1 MRVHASG
8 RPYTDPSGVRLR
20 SWLGIG
26 EEIFYDPKT
35 VAIVA
40 MGFCFPGLDGNG
52 GDLPPRGEC
61 AELWRKRLLAL
72 LPNLELILLVGQY
85 AQKWHLDA
93 KTVAKGLSETVGKW
107 RDVHRSSDCPRLIP
121 LPHPSWRN
129 NAWLKR
135 NPWFEIELLPVLRAE
150 VARIVTPAGAGF
162 HQDFEPLQ
170 DWLSLI
176 AEAGEVPH
184 RPGEDASMS
193 GEIARRGFVRAMGA
207 AIMAA
212 AGIKTSTAQTQ
223 QAAPW
228 SSGIEAPKLKAP
240 PNACDCHMHIY
251 DSRFPVAPNAKLRP
265 PDATVDA
272 YRLFQKR
279 IGTTRNVVVTPS
291 TYGTDNSVS
300 LDAMAKLGAT
310 ARGVAVVDTSVTDA
324 ELKRLNDLG
333 VRGVRFNLVQSGA
346 TTIDMLEPLS
356 KRVNDLGWHVQIH
369 MLGDHIVENADLL
382 QRLPSPI
389 VFDHLARIPQ
399 PAGVDHPAFAL
410 VLKLLDKGRT
420 WVKLSGAYQDT
431 RTGPPAYVDVSTVAR
446 AYVKASPERLVW
458 ASDWP
463 HPTEKADRKPDDAI
477 LFDLLADWA
486 PNEATRNHILVT
498 NPAALYGF
506 G

>member
-1 MRVHASG
+1 
-8 RPYTDPSGVRLR
+8 
-20 SWLGIG
+20 
-26 EEIFYDPKT
+26 
-35 VAIVA
+35 
-40 MGFCFPGLDGNG
+40 
-52 GDLPPRGEC
+52 
-61 AELWRKRLLAL
+61 
-72 LPNLELILLVGQY
+72 
-85 AQKWHLDA
+85 
-93 KTVAKGLSETVGKW
+93 
-107 RDVHRSSDCPRLIP
+107 
-121 LPHPSWRN
+121 
-129 NAWLKR
+129 
-135 NPWFEIELLPVLRAE
+135 
-150 VARIVTPAGAGF
+150 
-162 HQDFEPLQ
+162 
-170 DWLSLI
+170 
-176 AEAGEVPH
+176 
-184 RPGEDASMS
+184 MS
-193 GEIARRGFVRAMGA
+193 GEIARRGFLRAMGA
-207 AIMAA
+207 TIMAA
-212 AGIKTSTAQTQ
+212 GGINTSTAQTQ

-228 SSGIEAPKLKAP
+228 SSGTEPPKLKAP

-300 LDAMAKLGAT
+300 LDAMAKLSVA
-310 ARGVAVVDTSVTDA
+310 ARGVAVVDTNVGDA
-324 ELKRLNDLG
+324 ELRRLNDLG
-333 VRGVRFNLVQSGA
+333 VRGIRFNLVQSGA

-369 MLGDHIVENADLL
+369 MLGDRIVENADLL

-431 RTGPPAYVDVSTVAR
+431 RTGPPAYADVSKVAR

-463 HPTEKADRKPDDAI
+463 HPTEKADAKPDDAI

-486 PNEATRNHILVT
+486 PDEATRDSILVT

-506 G
+506 D